1 MNTEAAI
8 DVRGLSKSFVVPERD
23 AGLRAALGN
32 LLRRRTRTVH
42 AVEDVDLTVARG
54 EVVGFLGANGAG
66 KTTVLKMLSGLLH
79 PTSGEVTVL
88 GHVPA
93 RRERAYLRRMTLVM
107 GNRHQLQWDLP
118 ASDSYELHRAIYQVP
133 EARFR
138 RTREELVELLE
149 IGELIRKP
157 VRTLSLGERMKAELV
172 GSLLH
177 QPEVLFL
184 DEPTLGLDVTMQKRI
199 RSFVAEYSRRHG
211 ATVLLTSHYMADIQ
225 ALCKRVVVVHHG
237 RPLFD
242 GDLSALGE
250 EFAAHKEIEV
260 TLDEANADL
269 SGYGEVRSTDGGRV
283 RLRVPRELA
292 PTTIAKLL
300 SEHNVLDLTV
310 EAPPVEDVIEQ
321 VFSSGTS
328 GAVSG
333 VPR

>member
-1 MNTEAAI
+1 MSAEIAI
-8 DVRGLSKSFVVPERD
+8 DVRALSKSFVVTEREP
-23 AGLRAALGN
+23 GLRAAVGN
-32 LLRRRTRTVH
+32 LVRRRTRTVH
-42 AVEDVDLTVARG
+42 AVEDVTLTVARG

-79 PTSGEVTVL
+79 PTSGAATVL

-93 RRERAYLRRMTLVM
+93 RREREYLRRMALVM

-118 ASDSYELHRAIYQVP
+118 ASDSYELNRAIYQVP
-133 EARFR
+133 PARFR

-149 IGELIRKP
+149 IGDLIRKP

-177 QPEVLFL
+177 RPEVLFL
-184 DEPTLGLDVTMQKRI
+184 DEPTLGLDVTMQKRV

-211 ATVLLTSHYMADIQ
+211 ATVLLTSHYMADVQ
-225 ALCKRVVVVHHG
+225 ALCRRVVVIHRG
-237 RPLFD
+237 GLLFD

-250 EFAAHKEIEV
+250 EFAAHREIEA
-260 TLDEANADL
+260 TLDEVDPDL
-269 SGYGEVRSTDGGRV
+269 RGCGQVLSSEGGRV
-283 RLRVPRELA
+283 RLRVPRATA
-292 PTTIAKLL
+292 PAAIAKLL

-310 EAPPVEDVIEQ
+310 EAPPVEDVIGQ
-321 VFSSGTS
+321 VFSSGTA
-328 GAVSG
+328 GAVAE

>member
-1 MNTEAAI
+1 MSTEPAI
-8 DVRGLSKSFVVPERD
+8 DVRGLSKSFVVPERES
-23 AGLRAALGN
+23 GLRAALGG
-32 LLRRRTRTVH
+32 LVRRRTRTVH
-42 AVEDVDLTVARG
+42 AVRDVDLTVARG

-79 PTSGEVTVL
+79 PTTGDVAVL

-118 ASDSYELHRAIYQVP
+118 ASDSYELTRAIYQVP

-184 DEPTLGLDVTMQKRI
+184 DEPTLGLDITMQKRI
-199 RSFVAEYSRRHG
+199 RSFVAEYNRRHE

-225 ALCKRVVVVHHG
+225 ALCKRVVVIHHG
-237 RPLFD
+237 RLLFD

-260 TLDEANADL
+260 TLDEADADL
-269 SGYGEVRSTDGGRV
+269 SGYGEVRSAEGGRV
-283 RLRVPRELA
+283 RLRVPRENA
-292 PTTIAKLL
+292 PPTIAKLL

-310 EAPPVEDVIEQ
+310 EAPPIEDVIEQ

-328 GAVSG
+328 GAA